1 MWRCAYFQEIWIPLF
16 FRGYQSFLNFEE
28 FFVLLAIYTC
38 TSTEYTCSNEH
49 SVITTPLSTARK
61 LLWNIVFSIQDTMWR
76 CAYYQEILISLVLG
90 SFFPFEIRDFFFASK
105 DKGIDTGVFM
115 ACYALYQIYFV
126 YLCLQVPSHLIIKC
140 IALSINVNSVG
151 YIRYM

>member
-1 MWRCAYFQEIWIPLF
+1 MKVCIFPGNLDFIIFQGL
-16 FRGYQSFLNFEE
+16 SVLLNFEE

-49 SVITTPLSTARK
+49 SVITTPLSPARK
-61 LLWNIVFSIQDTMWR
+61 LLWNIIFSIQDTMWR

-105 DKGIDTGVFM
+105 DKGIDTGVLSCEFYGMLCSLSNLFCVFM
-115 ACYALYQIYFV
+115 STSTF
-126 YLCLQVPSHLIIKC
+126 PF
-140 IALSINVNSVG
+140 NN
-151 YIRYM
+151 

>member
-16 FRGYQSFLNFEE
+16 FRGYQSFWIMKNFSSFWPYTHVPVLNIH
-28 FFVLLAIYTC
+28 VAM
-38 TSTEYTCSNEH
+38 N
-49 SVITTPLSTARK
+49 PLSPARK

-105 DKGIDTGVFM
+105 DKGIDTWVLSCEFYGMLCSLSNLFCVFM
-115 ACYALYQIYFV
+115 STSTF
-126 YLCLQVPSHLIIKC
+126 PF
-140 IALSINVNSVG
+140 NN
-151 YIRYM
+151 

>member
-1 MWRCAYFQEIWIPLF
+1 MKVCIFPGNLDSIIFQGL
-16 FRGYQSFLNFEE
+16 SVLLNFEE

-49 SVITTPLSTARK
+49 SVITTPLSPARK
-61 LLWNIVFSIQDTMWR
+61 LLLNIVFSIQDTMWR

-105 DKGIDTGVFM
+105 DKGIDAGVLSCEFYGMLCSLSNLFCVFM
-115 ACYALYQIYFV
+115 PTCTLPF
-126 YLCLQVPSHLIIKC
+126 
-140 IALSINVNSVG
+140 NN
-151 YIRYM
+151 